1 MSKFAA
7 WIQAS
12 RLPSQAYIFFPI
24 LLGEMIAYCRTGTL
38 NWPVFGVLHVFGL
51 CIQLYI
57 VYANDYADHV
67 IDRLNA
73 TYTIFSGGSRVL
85 VDGKL
90 SRLEIGVAAWTM
102 VACSLLTGGL
112 LHMIFQR
119 AFALL
124 FVLLA
129 LFLLYAYSFPP
140 IRLSYRGGGEILQ
153 MFGVAVVLPIFSYY
167 AQTGHLSRFP
177 MMIFWVLVP
186 TNLACAI
193 ATSLPDEPSDRQGHK
208 RTMSVLLGNRG
219 AKICILALNSFA
231 IPLVAWNL
239 STEFG
244 KGVQLVFLL
253 SMVLPLLFAIIVY
266 HLARPGT
273 RQMEIFVLCS
283 ILMTVGMTGWMAFYY
298 ASGPFCV
305 I

>member
-1 MSKFAA
+1 MSKFTA

-38 NWPVFGVLHVFGL
+38 NWPVFGVLHLFGL

-57 VYANDYADHV
+57 VYANDYADHA
-67 IDRLNA
+67 IDQLNT
-73 TYTIFSGGSRVL
+73 TYTMFSGGSRVL

-90 SRLEIGVAAWTM
+90 SRLEIGVAAATM
-102 VACSLLTGGL
+102 AACSLLAGGL
-112 LHMIFQR
+112 LHIVFHR

-129 LFLLYAYSFPP
+129 LFVLYAYSFPP

-153 MFGVAVVLPIFSYY
+153 MLGVAVLLPVFGYY
-167 AQTGHLSRFP
+167 AQTGHLDRFP
-177 MMIFWVLVP
+177 LMIFWVLAP

-193 ATSLPDEPSDRQGHK
+193 ATSLADEPSDRQGDK
-208 RTMSVLLGNRG
+208 RTTSVLLGNRG
-219 AKICILALNSFA
+219 AKICILALNSFT

-239 STEFG
+239 LTEFG
-244 KGVQLVFLL
+244 KGVQWTFLV
-253 SMVLPLLFAIIVY
+253 SMVLPLLCAIIVY
-266 HLARPGT
+266 QRARPGT
-273 RQMEIFVLCS
+273 RQLEIFVACT
-283 ILMTVGMTGWMAFYY
+283 ILITVGITGWLAFYY
-298 ASGPFCV
+298 ASGPFCGV
-305 I
+305 